1 MIWTLSELA
10 AIFAEAFMITRL
22 MILYFGYKSPKSKLR
37 KSSLLFFCI
46 FIIDCIGTFIVKNEL
61 VFIIGFILSAF
72 LFSLYFL
79 KGHILEKLLISSI
92 SYSLIYVV
100 NLPVLNIISILSNIS
115 AGELAEIQ
123 DSSRIICL
131 FCTKLL
137 YFFATQCVLWIRKKE
152 PYHFRLNEWIIVIS
166 ALNITLI
173 IGFAMHIITLQSTI
187 TNYMCLGITFLLSVL
202 NVIIFIFIRKI
213 NISSQEQIEK
223 ELLQLQMQRQQDE
236 MMILERQYKNMCIL
250 RHDHYNKVNCV
261 NTLLSE
267 EKYLDAKKYVKK
279 LLGTD
284 ASNIRTHIQS
294 SSSVIDAI
302 INEKFDK
309 AEQKNIEVSCR
320 ITTDIQDYLEY
331 DLSIL
336 LANLLDNAIEA
347 CEKNTIQSQI
357 ILTIMEV
364 AGYCKVVVK
373 NTIQDSVLEKNQQLD
388 SCKENKI
395 EHGWGLKSVKEIVEK
410 HEGMIDIYEKNG
422 MFIVGIL
429 LIKED
434 FSNMGD

>member
-22 MILYFGYKSPKSKLR
+22 MILYFGYKSPKSKLC
-37 KSSLLFFCI
+37 KSSLLFLCI
-46 FIIDCIGTFIVKNEL
+46 FGIDCIGTFIVKNEL

-79 KGHILEKLLISSI
+79 KGHIFEKLLISSI

-115 AGELAEIQ
+115 ASELAEIR

-152 PYHFRLNEWIIVIS
+152 PYRFRINEWIIVIS
-166 ALNITLI
+166 ALNISLI
-173 IGFAMHIITLQSTI
+173 IGFSMHIITLQSTI
-187 TNYMCLGITFLLSVL
+187 TNYMCFGITFLLSVL
-202 NVIIFIFIRKI
+202 NVIIFIFIRKM
-213 NISSQEQIEK
+213 NISSQEKIEK
-223 ELLQLQMQRQQDE
+223 ELLRLQLQRQQDE

-250 RHDHYNKVNCV
+250 RHDHNNKISCV

-279 LLGTD
+279 LLGAN
-284 ASNIRTHIQS
+284 ASEIRSHIQS
-294 SSSVIDAI
+294 SSSVIDAV
-302 INEKFDK
+302 INEKFEK

-320 ITTDIQDYLEY
+320 ITIEIPDYLEY

-347 CEKNTIQSQI
+347 CEKNTLSSQV
-357 ILTIMEV
+357 ILTIIEV

-395 EHGWGLKSVKEIVEK
+395 EHGWGLKSVREIVEK

-422 MFIVGIL
+422 MFIVSTL